1 MPRPTDQIVLV
12 LPGPEGAPEIRRWWW
27 ICQPPPS
34 VAFSLQVKV
43 SAALGGA
50 AGFALDAFFAHP
62 DQVEDYEAD
71 RQTVGEAL
79 AMRTLRRARSG
90 RALFDG
96 GDMVPCTD
104 RLWAVLRVAT
114 ARGGP
119 SLDALLL
126 AGEAERVK
134 GEAGYRWP
142 RASLLHRLLLDS
154 GLRFD
159 GEGPAPL
166 ASLPERLPPDAAA
179 DVKRRAAL
187 RDAVASGSVGDF
199 VKALDEVLVG
209 PDELALLS
217 AWALLHLLRP
227 F

>member
-43 SAALGGA
+43 AAALGGA

-62 DQVEDYEAD
+62 DQIEDYEAD

-90 RALFDG
+90 MALADG
-96 GDMVPCTD
+96 ADLRQCAD

-126 AGEAERVK
+126 AGEAERVR
-134 GEAGYRWP
+134 GEAAYRWP

-154 GLRFD
+154 GLRYD
-159 GEGPAPL
+159 GEGPSPL
-166 ASLPERLPPDAAA
+166 GPVPGVLPPDAAA

-187 RDAVASGSVGDF
+187 RDAVASGSIGDF